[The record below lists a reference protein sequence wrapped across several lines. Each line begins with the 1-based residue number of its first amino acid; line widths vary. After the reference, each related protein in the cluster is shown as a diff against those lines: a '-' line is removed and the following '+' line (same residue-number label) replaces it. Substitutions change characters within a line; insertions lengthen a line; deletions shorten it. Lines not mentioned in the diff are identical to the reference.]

1 MNQLL
6 YFAAVI
12 VISSAIFLLL
22 FLLER
27 VIPLRQSTQP
37 LWQRLIVNTCVTALA
52 GAVYLT
58 CVQPAATFMLHWTAQ
73 QPFGLV
79 QWIKLPARLSSA
91 IRVALPQG
99 IAFLLMDLT
108 YYYWHRATHVFP
120 FLWRFHNAHHIDRD
134 LDVSTAFRF
143 HFIEILL
150 STGFRVIQ
158 VAIIGISAPV
168 YLLYEAAFQ
177 ANTLFHH
184 SNVKLP
190 LELERWLNLVLVT
203 PRMHGIH
210 HSQVQEETNS
220 NYSSVFP
227 WWDRLHRTLRLN
239 VPQSEIVIGVPAYNQ
254 PDDNKI
260 QNILLLPFQPQRD
273 YWYQPD
279 RTKVERNSA
288 VLGDKPTRMVD
299 FEGVVSGSDD
309 KPPVSTAQKKSM

>member
-27 VIPLRQSTQP
+27 VAPLRQQTQP
-37 LWQRLIVNTCVTALA
+37 LWQRLIVNTCVTATA
-52 GAVYLT
+52 GAVYLS
-58 CVQPAATFMLHWTAQ
+58 CVQPAAAFMLHWTAQ

-79 QWIKLPARLSSA
+79 QWIKLPAILSG
-91 IRVALPQG
+91 AL
-99 IAFLLMDLT
+99 AFLLMDLS
-108 YYYWHRATHVFP
+108 YYYWHRATHVFH
-120 FLWRFHNAHHIDRD
+120 FLWRFHNAHHIDRN

-150 STGFRVIQ
+150 STGFRIVQ
-158 VAIIGISAPV
+158 VALIGISAPV

-190 LELERWLNLVLVT
+190 LALERWLNLVLVT

-227 WWDRLHRTLRLN
+227 WWDRLHCTLRLN
-239 VPQSEIVIGVPAYNQ
+239 VPQSAITIGVPAYYEPNDNQ
-254 PDDNKI
+254 L
-260 QNILLLPFQPQRD
+260 QNVLLLPFQPQRD
-273 YWYQPD
+273 YWYRLD
-279 RTKVERNSA
+279 GTKVERNPA
-288 VLGDKPTRMVD
+288 VLGDKPTHMID
-299 FEGVVSGSDD
+299 LEGVVFGSDD
-309 KPPVSTAQKKSM
+309 KPPISTARKKFM

>member
-1 MNQLL
+1 MKDILINQLL
-6 YFAAVI
+6 YLVAVI
-12 VISSAIFLLL
+12 VISSAVFLLL

-27 VIPLRQSTQP
+27 VYPLRQPTQP
-37 LWQRLIVNTCVTALA
+37 LWQRLIVNTCVTAIA
-52 GAVYLT
+52 GAVYLI
-58 CVQPAATFMLHWTAQ
+58 CVQPAAAFMLRWTAQ

-79 QWIKLPARLSSA
+79 QWVRLPAIVSGTL
-91 IRVALPQG
+91 
-99 IAFLLMDLT
+99 AFLLMDLS
-108 YYYWHRATHVFP
+108 YYYWHRATHKFP

-158 VAIIGISAPV
+158 VALIGVSAPV

-239 VPQSEIVIGVPAYNQ
+239 VPQSEITIGVPAYYEL
-254 PDDNKI
+254 DDNKL
-260 QNILLLPFQPQRD
+260 QNVLSLPFQPQRD
-273 YWYQPD
+273 YWRKPD
-279 RTKVERNSA
+279 RTKVERNPT
-288 VLGDKPTRMVD
+288 VLGEKLTRIED
-299 FEGVVSGSDD
+299 FEEIASQSRDRT
-309 KPPVSTAQKKSM
+309 KTIA